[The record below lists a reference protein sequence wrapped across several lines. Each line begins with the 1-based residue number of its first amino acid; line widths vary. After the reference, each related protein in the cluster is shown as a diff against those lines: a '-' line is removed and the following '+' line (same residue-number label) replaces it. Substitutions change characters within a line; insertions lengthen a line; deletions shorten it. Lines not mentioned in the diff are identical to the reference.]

1 MPRKTRMYLPGIPAH
16 VVAAPGI
23 LPLAALVRP
32 ARRNGATIAAP
43 VSSRTTIICT
53 ISSVS
58 GKGCDD
64 MAFACTLMC

>member
-32 ARRNGATIAAP
+32 ARRSAATIATP
-43 VSSRTTIICT
+43 VSFRMTTT
-53 ISSVS
+53 GSTSNAS
-58 GKGCDD
+58 GKGCGV
-64 MAFACTLMC
+64 MALRCTRTC